1 MDVHVTL
8 VGRRDITGQ
17 VFNQL
22 RTSIVNG
29 DLRPGDRLPPTR
41 ELATQLGVSR
51 TTVSVAYDRLMGE
64 GFLDGARRVRARS
77 SATTSGRRRRMSA
90 RRPARCA
97 PVTCGRAS
105 TPRSAGRC
113 SPRTTSAAACPT
125 SRGSRTSRGAAS
137 SPGRSA
143 RATSRRATYGE
154 AAGQRDLR
162 AALARHLGV
171 SRAVRANA
179 DDIVITNGLQQAVDL
194 VARVLLE
201 PGDRVAVEDPGYPP
215 PRSLLQTLGMDVAA
229 VPVDGEG
236 LVVDAIPAGT
246 RLVVVT
252 PSHQFPLGHVM
263 SLRRRVALLQWAD
276 RHDAAI
282 LEDDYDSE
290 FRFGGRPVEP
300 LQSLDTRGRVVYA
313 GSFSKTMLPALRLGF
328 LAVPASIRAAVRS
341 AKYVTDWSTS
351 TPQQL
356 ALAQFIDRGWFA
368 RHLRAMRALYRQRH
382 ELITAYVER
391 ELADVVRPIPSAAGL
406 HLSLLTPDRDPDDIT
421 RVDPRP
427 ALAGHRRLLAR
438 RVRRRRA
445 APRRPRHRLR
455 GDRHERHPRGAATH
469 RRRPHRLTDVRPSTC
484 ARPSTAPAA
493 RA

>member
-1 MDVHVTL
+1 VDVHVTL

-22 RTSIVNG
+22 RTSIVGG

-64 GFLDGARRVRARS
+64 GFLTARVGSGTYVSDDVGTAPPDVGAPAGALRPRDVWAGIDAPLGGPLFAPYDFRCGLPDFTRFPYESWRRLVAREI
-77 SATTSGRRRRMSA
+77 
-90 RRPARCA
+90 RP
-97 PVTCGRAS
+97 GDL
-105 TPRSAGRC
+105 
-113 SPRTTSAAACPT
+113 
-125 SRGSRTSRGAAS
+125 
-137 SPGRSA
+137 
-143 RATSRRATYGE
+143 RRATYGE
-154 AAGQRDLR
+154 PAGQRDLR

-194 VARVLLE
+194 VSRVLLE

-229 VPVDGEG
+229 IPVDSEG
-236 LVVDAIPAGT
+236 LVVDAIPADT
-246 RLVVVT
+246 RLVIVT

-328 LAVPASIRAAVRS
+328 LAVPASIRAAVRT

-382 ELITAYVER
+382 ELITAYLAS
-391 ELADVVRPIPSAAGL
+391 ELAGVVRPIPSAAGL

-421 RVDPRP
+421 RVTRD
-427 ALAGHRRLLAR
+427 LLSR
-438 RVRRRRA
+438 GIA
-445 APRRPRHRLR
+445 AYSLGVFGLVEPRHAGLVIGYGAIATSDIPEGLR
-455 GDRHERHPRGAATH
+455 RIGAA
-469 RRRPHRLTDVRPSTC
+469 LTD
-484 ARPSTAPAA
+484 
-493 RA
+493 